1 MNKHPLVKEII
12 FTNEQI
18 TTRTKAVAAEISTF
32 YEQQTTEIK
41 EHTVL
46 ILGLLKGCVPFYAEF
61 LKHFGY
67 ECETD
72 FMVVS
77 SYRGTT
83 KTSGEPKI
91 VLDVNTTLKD
101 KDILIV
107 EDVIDSG
114 LTLKY
119 IKAYL
124 IGKGAKTVRIV
135 TLIDKNNPTRV
146 AGIQADWSCFKMEDE
161 FILGF
166 GLDYQERLRNLPY
179 IGTIDEEQAK
189 NWKW

>member
-1 MNKHPLVKEII
+1 MKKHPLVKEIL

-18 TTRTKAVAAEISTF
+18 EEATKKVATQVSDYYKAQNDIWEN
-32 YEQQTTEIK
+32 
-41 EHTVL
+41 TVL
-46 ILGLLKGCVPFYAEF
+46 ILGLLKGCVPFYASF
-61 LKHFGY
+61 LKHFDY

-83 KTSGEPKI
+83 KTSGDPKI
-91 VLDVNTTLKD
+91 VLDVNTTVKG

-124 IGKGAKTVRIV
+124 MSRGAKSVKIV
-135 TLIDKNNPTRV
+135 TLIDKRNKNRV
-146 AGIQADWSCFKMEDE
+146 SGIEADWHCFTMGEE
-161 FILGF
+161 FIVGF

-179 IGTIDEEQAK
+179 IGIIDEEKRK